1 MIKINVDVD
10 GLMRLKAEIEGKGK
24 QVRFATMRALN
35 AAAFKAKQETEREI
49 GRVFDRPTPWIKKS
63 VRYRNA
69 TRDKLESQVDFD
81 FWGNKQGV
89 TASQVLNAEIHGGA
103 RRMKRHEV
111 ALQRVGILPPGM
123 RIIPGDAA
131 KMDAYGNMQAGQI
144 NQIMSWFQAFGEQGY
159 RANMRDGGK
168 RLGRDNK
175 RTGEKGFS
183 YIVLHKRH
191 GKLLPGVY
199 QRFQFMIP
207 GVRKDLIKAYA
218 VKPVMIFVRT
228 TNYKRRLDFYGLAEK
243 VARAEFAAQFPVML
257 DEAMRTAR

>member
-1 MIKINVDVD
+1 MININVDSS

-49 GRVFDRPTPWIKKS
+49 GKVFDKPTPWVSKS
-63 VRYRNA
+63 VRYRKA
-69 TRDKLESQVDFD
+69 RLDLLEAQVDFD

-89 TASQVLNAEIHGGA
+89 MASQVLSAEIHGGA

-111 ALQRVGILPPGM
+111 ALQRVGILPAGM
-123 RIIPGDAA
+123 RIVPGDAA
-131 KMDAYGNMQAGQI
+131 KLDSYGNMQAGQI

-159 RANMRDGGK
+159 SANMRDGGK

-175 RTGEKGFS
+175 RTGAKGFS
-183 YIVLHKRH
+183 YFVLQKQY
-191 GKLLPGVY
+191 GKLMPGVY
-199 QRFQFMIP
+199 QRFSF
-207 GVRKDLIKAYA
+207 GAGSS

-243 VARAEFAAQFPVML
+243 VARAEFDTQFPVML